1 MSVKYPINYQANIQ
15 SFGTQQQFSQPPTQ
29 QQFAPPPQQ
38 QFDQQQFAPPPQQQ
52 FGPQQFGP
60 QQFGPQQF
68 GPQQFGQ
75 PPQQQ
80 FVQPPQQQLGKI
92 PLQSGPQKQQSIK
105 QPKQQIESSDDIGY
119 SNSES
124 KNFKLNPNSISSQ
137 PLRNSF
143 NKLAEDTISDSS
155 SSSSYQD
162 DVLISS
168 LESNNDMQP
177 RINLPEMSPS
187 YIPGHINTIGLI

>member
-1 MSVKYPINYQANIQ
+1 MSVKYPIYYQANIQ

-38 QFDQQQFAPPPQQQ
+38 QFAPPPQQQFDQQQFGLQQQFAPPPQQQ
-52 FGPQQFGP
+52 LEKP
-60 QQFGPQQF
+60 
-68 GPQQFGQ
+68 
-75 PPQQQ
+75 
-80 FVQPPQQQLGKI
+80 
-92 PLQSGPQKQQSIK
+92 PLQSGPQKQQSSK

-162 DVLISS
+162 DLLISS
-168 LESNNDMQP
+168 LESNINSQP
-177 RINLPEMSPS
+177 NINLPEISPS